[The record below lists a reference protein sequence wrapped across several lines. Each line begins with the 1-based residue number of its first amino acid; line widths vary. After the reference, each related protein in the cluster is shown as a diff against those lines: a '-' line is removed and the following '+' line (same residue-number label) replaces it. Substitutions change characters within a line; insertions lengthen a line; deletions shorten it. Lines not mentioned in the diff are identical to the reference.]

1 MNTARSGPPA
11 SLYVAGPFSMGYVD
25 FFTFLIPLYGLSLG
39 LDAAEIGILVG
50 ARSILALFLSIHIGV
65 SMDRFGTRRV
75 TLFFVWT
82 GMALA
87 PLFPLVPGFWALLLL
102 QLVNGAAVSFAWS
115 GAQTLIAQLAEGDAG
130 YIGKFSFFA
139 RLGSTT
145 APILAGLVWD
155 FGGAWPAYLFG
166 AAWGAVLTIAL
177 LRTPEP
183 EIFRPRAADGTGRA
197 RFRARDALPRASD
210 YVSSIMLVVIPA
222 IAVSMAIISMRNTTY
237 SIQTLVYVVYL
248 EQIGLVGTT
257 IGILFATAE
266 ISSGFGSFFAGRAMR
281 LGDPQR
287 TMLSGTVLSIL
298 LIAMTPLLGG
308 IFALLLLSQ
317 AIRGWLEGVIQPV
330 ILSVQARAVGRHQQC
345 AVVGLRQTG
354 QRLTSI
360 VIPPL
365 MGGIADSG
373 APDRRQHANLAR
385 GQYLAR
391 AQHGFAARQV
401 AAGKGDELSRCRRPA
416 HLDPCGAAVIPRF
429 GVLDHDDGVGCAR
442 HHPAGRNQRRGAGC
456 DGKLRHRAG
465 SEDLA
470 VQGQSFRCTFGGAH
484 RIVGT
489 HREPVDAGS
498 IEPGN
503 VDIGDNRTR
512 QYAGGRLRQRH
523 GLGAERVQIE
533 KPVKPR
539 RSGVAVDDVE
549 KLLLASE
556 APQSGLNLVHGSNS
570 AVALASSYK

>member
-1 MNTARSGPPA
+1 MNTARSRPPA

-39 LDAAEIGILVG
+39 FDAVEIGILVG

-65 SMDRFGTRRV
+65 LMDRFGTRRV

-145 APILAGLVWD
+145 APILAGMVWD

-177 LRTPEP
+177 LRTPEA
-183 EIFRPRAADGTGRA
+183 EIFGARPADGTARA

-210 YVSSIMLVVIPA
+210 YVSSIMLVAIPA
-222 IAVSMAIISMRNTTY
+222 VAVSMAIISMRNTTY
-237 SIQTLVYVVYL
+237 SIQTSVYVVYL
-248 EQIGLVGTT
+248 EEIGLVGTI
-257 IGILFATAE
+257 IGVLFATAE
-266 ISSGFGSFFAGRAMR
+266 IASGFGSLFAGRAVR
-281 LGDPQR
+281 LGDPLR

-317 AIRGWLEGVIQPV
+317 VIRGWLEGVIQPV
-330 ILSVQARAVGRHQQC
+330 ILSVQARAVGRHQQG

-365 MGGIADSG
+365 MGGIAD
-373 APDRRQHANLAR
+373 HW
-385 GQYLAR
+385 
-391 AQHGFAARQV
+391 
-401 AAGKGDELSRCRRPA
+401 
-416 HLDPCGAAVIPRF
+416 
-429 GVLDHDDGVGCAR
+429 GV
-442 HHPAGRNQRRGAGC
+442 
-456 DGKLRHRAG
+456 
-465 SEDLA
+465 SE
-470 VQGQSFRCTFGGAH
+470 SFF
-484 RIVGT
+484 I
-489 HREPVDAGS
+489 
-498 IEPGN
+498 
-503 VDIGDNRTR
+503 
-512 QYAGGRLRQRH
+512 
-523 GLGAERVQIE
+523 LGALM
-533 KPVKPR
+533 
-539 RSGVAVDDVE
+539 
-549 KLLLASE
+549 LLLCVPLALLTRRAVRSASRSKAE
-556 APQSGLNLVHGSNS
+556 PT
-570 AVALASSYK
+570 LAD